1 MTAAVSGNLF
11 FNNDISFSFK
21 QRVVIRLLQI
31 HMIPH
36 INNTTI
42 VVLCQLRSRIHF
54 TLDLRGLM
62 MYNISEGTHGILR
75 CRR

>member
-21 QRVVIRLLQI
+21 QRAVIRLLQI

-42 VVLCQLRSRIHF
+42 VVLCQLRSRIH
-54 TLDLRGLM
+54 G
-62 MYNISEGTHGILR
+62 SES
-75 CRR
+75 